1 MIKAIIV
8 DDEKA
13 ARDVL
18 FTLIERYCPQVTVV
32 QMCSDVPS
40 AVLAINQH
48 EPDLVFL
55 DIEMPNYSG
64 FELFAFFK
72 EINFQVIFAT
82 AYNQYAIKAFEVSA
96 IDYLLKPI
104 DIEKLEL
111 AVAKVLSNRST
122 QPVKEKLEQLEI
134 NLSGQHISRI
144 ALPVSDGL
152 VFVAIDTII
161 ALEADGAYTNISIR
175 NAKKMCISKNI
186 RYFESLLGE
195 LPSFF
200 RVHRSALVNINCV
213 EKYSRNE
220 SVLHMGN
227 KQIVKVARAKKND
240 FENYIANYK
249 L

>member
-175 NAKKMCISKNI
+175 NAKKNV
-186 RYFESLLGE
+186 YF
-195 LPSFF
+195 
-200 RVHRSALVNINCV
+200 
-213 EKYSRNE
+213 
-220 SVLHMGN
+220 
-227 KQIVKVARAKKND
+227 
-240 FENYIANYK
+240 
-249 L
+249 